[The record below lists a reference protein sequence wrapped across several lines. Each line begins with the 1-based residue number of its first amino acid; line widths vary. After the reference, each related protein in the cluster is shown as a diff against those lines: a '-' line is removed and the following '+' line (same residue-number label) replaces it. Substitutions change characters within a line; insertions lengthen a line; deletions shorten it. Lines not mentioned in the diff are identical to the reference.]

1 MYCLEIRSFNN
12 LLEFPL
18 VLITPLVNKPILFL
32 YEPEFIKILE
42 REKKKITHCHIINM
56 TTELAHVISLL
67 LIVASYVTHQKRQF
81 LKHIKQIIKP
91 I

>member
-1 MYCLEIRSFNN
+1 MYCLEIRSSNN
-12 LLEFPL
+12 LLEFPW
-18 VLITPLVNKPILFL
+18 VPIKPLVNKPILFL

-42 REKKKITHCHIINM
+42 REKKITHCHIIDM